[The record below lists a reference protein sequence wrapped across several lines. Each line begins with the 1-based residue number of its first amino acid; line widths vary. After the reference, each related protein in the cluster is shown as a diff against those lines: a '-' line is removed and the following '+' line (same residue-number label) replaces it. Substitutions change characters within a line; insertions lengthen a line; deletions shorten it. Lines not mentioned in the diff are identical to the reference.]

1 MENRNE
7 TADQPGVVAKARDE
21 LRAMMGDKRVTMLI
35 KAIAEETAL
44 GKNSCCN
51 VTLTVMMASV

>member
-7 TADQPGVVAKARDE
+7 TANQPGRLTKARDE
-21 LRAMMGDKRVTMLI
+21 LRAIKGDKRVTTLI

-44 GKNSCCN
+44 GKPSGR
-51 VTLTVMMASV
+51 VTRP